1 MIALDTNILVRY
13 FVAEEDV
20 DSRKAAAFIETE
32 LSEVCRGF
40 VSAVTVCE
48 IVWVLRSRYGFA
60 YASQV
65 VVIRL
70 LLDAAQ
76 IFVEHRKSVAAA
88 LDSNHVD
95 IADAIIHFI
104 GAKHGCRITMTLDK
118 KFARLE
124 GVELLA

>member
-13 FVAEEDV
+13 FAAEEDT
-20 DSRKAAAFIETE
+20 DSRKAAVFIETE
-32 LSEVCRGF
+32 LTEANRGF
-40 VSAVTVCE
+40 VSAVTICE

-60 YASQV
+60 YAAQAAI
-65 VVIRL
+65 IRL

-76 IFVEHRKSVAAA
+76 IVVEHRESVTAA

-104 GAKHGCRITMTLDK
+104 GAKHCCSVTLTLDK

>member
-1 MIALDTNILVRY
+1 MIALDTSILVRY
-13 FVAEEDV
+13 FVAEEDA
-20 DSRKAAAFIETE
+20 DSRKAASFIEAE
-32 LSEVCRGF
+32 LSAASRGF

-48 IVWVLRSRYGFA
+48 IVWLLRSRYGFA
-60 YASQV
+60 YTSQV
-65 VVIRL
+65 AIIRL
-70 LLDAAQ
+70 LLDATQ
-76 IFVEHRKSVAAA
+76 IVVEHRESVAEA

-104 GAKHGCRITMTLDK
+104 GAKHGCSVTMTFDK